1 MPKVSRKGSSMP
13 DSPIRKL
20 DQYASEAKARG
31 VKVIHLNIGQPDI
44 ESHPAALKAISNY
57 NSPILAYT
65 ASPGMMDMR
74 IQMANYY
81 QRMNIMVNPA
91 HILVMAGGSEALCF
105 TMLSILDEGDELIA
119 PEPLYAN
126 FIAFAHMA
134 GATLIPVNSEIES
147 GFALPH
153 VSHFEEKISD
163 KTKAILLCNPSNPTG
178 YVYSKSELQDI
189 AQLVL
194 KYDLFLIVDEV
205 YREFFYGAENVV
217 SALNL
222 EGLDQHVIVCDS
234 ASKRFS
240 LCGVR
245 LGNVVSR
252 NKSVLDTINK
262 FSQARL
268 SAPLMAQVAG
278 IAAYEAEGSYFATIR
293 DNYQK
298 RRDYLHARLSKIP
311 GVVAPLPEGA
321 FYIIARLPVEDT
333 DDFCKWL
340 LTDFSLDGYTLMMAP
355 ASGFYITPGKG
366 KQEVRM
372 AYVLEESA
380 IEIGMNCLEKAL
392 KTYTQLKPVGDAA
405 LFH

>member
-1 MPKVSRKGSSMP
+1 MPKVSQRGSTMP

-20 DQYASEAKARG
+20 DQYAGDAKKRG

-44 ESHPAALKAISNY
+44 ASHPAALKAIAEYDSQ
-57 NSPILAYT
+57 ILAYT
-65 ASPGMMDMR
+65 PSPGIMDMR

-81 QRMNIMVNPA
+81 GKLNIVVEPDD
-91 HILVMAGGSEALCF
+91 ILVMAGGSEALCF
-105 TMLSILDEGDELIA
+105 TMMSILDEGDELIA

-126 FIAFAHMA
+126 FIAFAHMS
-134 GATLIPVNSEIES
+134 GATLIPVNSDIRK

-153 VSHFEEKISD
+153 ISEFEQKISPQ
-163 KTKAILLCNPSNPTG
+163 TKAILLCNPSNPTG

-194 KYDLFLIVDEV
+194 KHDLFLIVDEV
-205 YREFFYGAENVV
+205 YREFFYGDENVI

-222 EGLDQHVIVCDS
+222 QGLEQHVIVCDS

-252 NKSVLDTINK
+252 NRAVLDTINK
-262 FSQARL
+262 YSQARL

-278 IAAYEAEGSYFATIR
+278 IAAYKAKGTYFEEIR
-293 DNYQK
+293 ETYRN
-298 RRDYLHARLSKIP
+298 RRDYLHMRLSKIP

-321 FYIIARLPVEDT
+321 FYIMARLPVADT
-333 DDFCKWL
+333 DAFCKWL
-340 LTDFSLDGYTLMMAP
+340 LTDFSRNGYTLMMAP
-355 ASGFYITPGKG
+355 ASGFYISAGKG
-366 KQEVRM
+366 KQEVRL

-380 IEIGMNCLEKAL
+380 IDIGMDCLEKAL
-392 KTYTQLKPVGDAA
+392 ETYKLLEPVTDTVRVI
-405 LFH
+405 